1 MSSSTAARDLLTD
14 AFGRIGEGARNVIDG
29 LTPTELSQRLTP
41 KANTIAWLVWH
52 LARVQDSHVSDAAGT
67 DQIWTSAGWQKRFGL
82 PFDAS
87 ATGYGQS
94 SDDVGQVNV
103 DAELL
108 GGYVAAVV
116 EETLAYVERLTA
128 DDLARVVDDS
138 WDPPVTLGVRLM
150 SVIGDDLK
158 HLGQAEYIRG
168 LI

>member
-29 LTPTELSQRLTP
+29 LSPAELSQRLTP
-41 KANTIAWLVWH
+41 EANTIAWLVWH
-52 LARVQDSHVSDAAGT
+52 LARVQDSHISEAAGT
-67 DQIWTSAGWQKRFGL
+67 DQVWTSAGWQKRFGL
-82 PFDAS
+82 PFDAGV
-87 ATGYGQS
+87 TGYGQS
-94 SDDVGQVNV
+94 TDEVGQVNV
-103 DAELL
+103 DADLL

-116 EETLAYVERLTA
+116 ETTLADVEHPTA
-128 DDLARVVDDS
+128 DDLARIVDDS

-158 HLGQAEYIRG
+158 HLGQAEFIRG

>member
-1 MSSSTAARDLLTD
+1 MSAAARDLLTD
-14 AFGRIGEGARNVIDG
+14 AFGRIGEGSRLVIDG
-29 LTPTELSQRLTP
+29 LTPGELSQRLTP
-41 KANTIAWLVWH
+41 GANTIGWLIWH
-52 LARVQDSHVSDAAGT
+52 LARVQDSHISDAAGT
-67 DQIWTSAGWQKRFGL
+67 DQVWNSAGWEKRFGL
-82 PFDAS
+82 PFDAH

-94 SDDVGQVNV
+94 QDEVGQVNV

-108 GGYVAAVV
+108 AGYVAAVT
-116 EETLAYVERLTA
+116 EDTLAYVEHLTA
-128 DDLARVVDDS
+128 ADFDRIVDEG

>member
-1 MSSSTAARDLLTD
+1 MSSSTAARDLLID
-14 AFGRIGEGARNVIDG
+14 AFGRIGEGARNVVDG
-29 LTPTELSQRLTP
+29 LSPTELSQRLTP
-41 KANTIAWLVWH
+41 EANTIAWLVWH
-52 LARVQDSHVSDAAGT
+52 LARVQDSHVSEAAGT
-67 DQIWTSAGWQKRFGL
+67 DQVWTSAGWAKRFGL
-82 PFDAS
+82 PFDS
-87 ATGYGQS
+87 GATGYGQS
-94 SDDVGQVNV
+94 TDEVGQVNV

-116 EETLAYVERLTA
+116 EATSAYVEHLSA
-128 DDLARVVDDS
+128 DDLERVVDDS